1 MLEQLTEI
9 SHHSHQTESSMWPR
23 QEEVRD
29 GTSRECGVESGGC
42 FSPILHHWSSLE
54 TRELRGSKARWKPA
68 SWLEPTPQQVESLTA
83 AGLRPLTS
91 SLAEQKRLTQIASV
105 P

>member
-1 MLEQLTEI
+1 
-9 SHHSHQTESSMWPR
+9 MWPR
-23 QEEVRD
+23 PEEVRD

-68 SWLEPTPQQVESLTA
+68 SWLEPTPQQVKSLTA
-83 AGLRPLTS
+83 AGLRSLTSARREPAHFHHPGGEVTS

-105 P
+105 S